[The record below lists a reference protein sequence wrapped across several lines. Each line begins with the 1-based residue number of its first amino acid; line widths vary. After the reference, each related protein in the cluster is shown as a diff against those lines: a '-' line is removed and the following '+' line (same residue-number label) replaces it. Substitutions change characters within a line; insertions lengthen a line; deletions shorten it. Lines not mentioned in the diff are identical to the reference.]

1 MMISNLTCLNKG
13 EIGINCLLEEKAS
26 IEKRLEEL
34 GYDGDCAYEKA
45 MVAFYKRRL
54 DQCVEMIEEYSIV

>member
-1 MMISNLTCLNKG
+1 MTIGNLTCMMKNDMG
-13 EIGINCLLEEKAS
+13 VECLLEEKAS

-45 MVAFYKRRL
+45 MVSFYKRRL
-54 DQCVEMIEEYSIV
+54 EQCDEMIQAYS

>member
-1 MMISNLTCLNKG
+1 MTINNLTCMLKNDMG
-13 EIGINCLLEEKAS
+13 VECLLEEKAS

-45 MVAFYKRRL
+45 MVAFYKKRL
-54 DQCVEMIEEYSIV
+54 DECVELIEEMA